1 MIKVM
6 LTMYRKPGMS
16 REEFSAYWRGPH
28 ADIAKEWPGVR
39 RYFQD
44 HVVPEL
50 PLGEPPCDGI
60 AELWFDSQEAL
71 QTALGSPEGQR
82 TLADLANF
90 ADTERTK
97 PMVVDQHT
105 ILDVTQ
111 KLASASTGQSGL
123 PERDSRGNTVNP
135 AT

>member
-6 LTMYRKPGMS
+6 LVMHRRSDMS
-16 REEFSAYWRGPH
+16 REEFSEYWRGTH
-28 ADIAKEWPGVR
+28 ASIAKEWPGVR

-44 HVVPEL
+44 HVLPEL

-82 TLADLANF
+82 TMADLANF

-97 PMVVDQHT
+97 PVVVEQ
-105 ILDVTQ
+105 
-111 KLASASTGQSGL
+111 
-123 PERDSRGNTVNP
+123 VNII
-135 AT
+135 

>member
-6 LTMYRKPGMS
+6 LVMYRKPGTS
-16 REEFSAYWRGPH
+16 REEFSDYWRGPH

-44 HVVPEL
+44 HVARDL

-60 AELWFDSQEAL
+60 AELWFDSPEAL
-71 QTALGSPEGQR
+71 QAALGSPEGQR
-82 TLADLANF
+82 TMADLANF

-97 PMVVDQHT
+97 PVVVEQNNV
-105 ILDVTQ
+105 IE
-111 KLASASTGQSGL
+111 LAETSAVG
-123 PERDSRGNTVNP
+123 
-135 AT
+135 